1 MHLSKEE
8 KCILK
13 TLEKKNRVSPTRNYN
28 QKGENKMKNTPTV
41 CANPPKTSN
50 TKLKIELTTDE
61 IKAISACLAY
71 VVDDFTHRN
80 WSINPSIAKS
90 DRKFERLV
98 QRIEKKESKND

>member
-1 MHLSKEE
+1 
-8 KCILK
+8 
-13 TLEKKNRVSPTRNYN
+13 
-28 QKGENKMKNTPTV
+28 MKNTPTV
-41 CANPPKTSN
+41 CANPPKTSK
-50 TKLKIELTTDE
+50 TKLKIELTADE

-98 QRIEKKESKND
+98 NRIEKKESNHEH